1 MEQNTGRQNGF
12 TLIELII
19 TMGLTV
25 LLLTC
30 LFTLLS
36 TSLKSWAVGSS
47 RTELQQTARYAID
60 TLTRD
65 LQFAT
70 DIQIPDTKGL
80 EIRTSKYGTAN
91 QKINYSVDSTGSTK
105 TLRKNSNDG
114 SGWQPVTGGGNTPV
128 SVDISFSNLTPTSGS
143 IKTVGIELTATD
155 QNQDYKMTTAITG
168 IYIQ

>member
-1 MEQNTGRQNGF
+1 MKQNTVRQSGF

-19 TMGLTV
+19 AMGLTV

-36 TSLKSWAVGSS
+36 TSLKSWSVGSS
-47 RTELQQTARYAID
+47 RTELQQTARYSID

-70 DIQIPDTKGL
+70 DIQIPDTKSL
-80 EIRTSKYGTAN
+80 EIRTNKYGIAN
-91 QKINYSVDSTGSTK
+91 QKINYSVDSTGTIK
-105 TLRKNSNDG
+105 TLRKNTNDG
-114 SGWQPVTGGGNTPV
+114 SGWQPITGGGSTPI
-128 SVDISFSNLTPTSGS
+128 SVDIKFSNLTPTSGS
-143 IKTVGIELTATD
+143 IRTVGLELTATD
-155 QNQDYKMTTAITG
+155 QNQDYKITTAITG